1 MARLM
6 GLMAEHWPLDRALA
20 ARMDLWPGDLG
31 PKGASLPLRLA
42 GGLHALTLLNTD
54 RALVAAYPPHT
65 VSDTQLVA
73 AVRGAMLSH
82 AEFLDRWID
91 TAPQTNEVG
100 RSAVLIAAARWLA
113 ARYGLPLVLSELG
126 ASAGLN
132 LQFDGYA
139 LTVGARR
146 YGSDDAPVVLTP
158 EWHGPDPTTATPLVV
173 ARAGVDLNPLN
184 PANPDHALRLLA
196 YLWPD
201 QPERL
206 ERTRAALGL
215 EPAPVSRG
223 DAVDWLAKRLAT
235 PMPGNLHLVYHT
247 VAWQYFAP
255 KAQARGAALMAKAGA
270 RADDDA
276 PLAWLGMEADGAD
289 PGAALTLRL
298 WPGDLHLSL
307 GRACFHGR
315 WVRWAPQLA

>member
-42 GGLHALTLLNTD
+42 GGLHALTLMNSD

-65 VSDTQLVA
+65 VSDTQLIA

-139 LTVGARR
+139 LTVGGRR
-146 YGSDDAPVVLTP
+146 YGSDDASVVLTP
-158 EWHGPDPTTATPLVV
+158 AWHGPDPTTATPRVV

-215 EPAPVSRG
+215 KPAPVSRG
-223 DAVDWLAKRLAT
+223 DAVDWLARRLAT
-235 PMPGNLHLVYHT
+235 RMPGNLHLVYHT

-255 KAQARGAALMAKAGA
+255 EAQARGAALMAGAGA
-270 RADDDA
+270 RADEDA